1 MLNKRNNKDAI
12 HRVVFLTLLMFMIQ
26 IHVLFAQKVS
36 GEEMLIQKFLKELSI
51 KQPIPDSI
59 IKQYIVS
66 DGTDSS
72 INKIQNAMALINTA
86 YLSNNADK
94 TTGFKIEELT
104 IGMAEAGTRYYG
116 IRRDNKHSLNFVVWK
131 DKIKSIS
138 SYTDSSYNTTI
149 FF

>member
-1 MLNKRNNKDAI
+1 
-12 HRVVFLTLLMFMIQ
+12 MIQ

-36 GEEMLIQKFLKELSI
+36 GGEKLIEKFLKELSI

-72 INKIQNAMALINTA
+72 INKIQNSLVLVRTA
-86 YLSNNADK
+86 YLNNADK
-94 TTGFKIEELT
+94 PTGFKVEELT
-104 IGMAEAGTRYYG
+104 IGTTEAGTRYYG
-116 IRRDNKHSLNFVVWK
+116 IRLDSEHSLNFVVWK